1 MDLTA
6 RILELL
12 AERGWSKYQLAKE
25 AQLSQSTI
33 SSLIIRGNTPT
44 ISTIESC
51 CKAFGITLAE
61 FFNADLRDKEQTLE
75 ERRLIYDWRNLTP
88 EAKQVVLQM
97 VAALQ
102 PSQNKGS
109 KTKHG

>member
-25 AQLSQSTI
+25 EQLSQSTI

-61 FFNADLRDKEQTLE
+61 FFNADLRDTEQTLE
-75 ERRLIYDWRNLTP
+75 ERRLICDWRNLTP